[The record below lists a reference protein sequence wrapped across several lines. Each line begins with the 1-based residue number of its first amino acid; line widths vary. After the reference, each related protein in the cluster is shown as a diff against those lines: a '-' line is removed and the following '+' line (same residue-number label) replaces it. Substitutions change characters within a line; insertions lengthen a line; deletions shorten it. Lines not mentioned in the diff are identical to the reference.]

1 MDAFLA
7 GRGVI
12 SNMMT
17 KVTTTTIKTM
27 TTTAVNEDN
36 AEDTNGKNNDDL
48 IF

>member
-12 SNMMT
+12 LTMMT
-17 KVTTTTIKTM
+17 KVTTTAKDM